1 MPVRIAPSILAADF
15 ANLQAAMGQ
24 VSGADL
30 IHVDVMDGHFVP
42 NISVGLPVVK
52 RLCQISPLP
61 LDVHLMID
69 HPDRWAQEYALPGV
83 ETVVFHMEAAAAPVR
98 LAQVLHE
105 RQVKAGVAIKPGT
118 AVSALSELIDHVD
131 LVLVMSVE
139 PGFGGQSFIEGSLA
153 KLRQVR
159 QMAAKVNHPIA
170 IAVDGGL
177 DYPLALKCAQAGAD
191 VLISGTAI
199 FKSPDPQ
206 AEVTAWRRAVGE
218 STPGC
223 GQ

>member
-139 PGFGGQSFIEGSLA
+139 PGFGGQSFIMESVSRLHEIRYTRDALA
-153 KLRQVR
+153 LPVL
-159 QMAAKVNHPIA
+159 IE
-170 IAVDGGL
+170 VDGGI
-177 DYPLALKCAQAGAD
+177 DANSARLAQEAGAD
-191 VLISGTAI
+191 ILVAGNAIYGQTDPVAAMQVIRTALQQ
-199 FKSPDPQ
+199 SP
-206 AEVTAWRRAVGE
+206 A
-218 STPGC
+218 
-223 GQ
+223 